1 MIFYVTLIYVNLI
14 FRKKY
19 RPGKEHN
26 KFKMP
31 YIIDTLI
38 LADADKP
45 RSNESKRAVN
55 SRIPQP
61 PILMGKV
68 IEKRIIGEKTMNAK

>member
-1 MIFYVTLIYVNLI
+1 MIFCVILIYVNLI

-19 RPGKEHN
+19 SPGREHN
-26 KFKMP
+26 KFKIP

-38 LADADKP
+38 LADADRP

-61 PILMGKV
+61 PILIGKV
-68 IEKRIIGEKTMNAK
+68 MEKRIIGEKTMNAK